1 MHWHGLLFDNNWHGQ
16 HRRSRYKIFL
26 LFVQFS
32 ALVIE
37 CFIATSSLPC
47 FHSNHA
53 FIHVDRHNRQSVVC
67 ITHTNL
73 YYFTGITASTTTT
86 TRGCGTGNLGKGC
99 TNVGSVKTCRCTT
112 GKILITSNHL

>member
-1 MHWHGLLFDNNWHGQ
+1 MPYLRGSLFDSHY
-16 HRRSRYKIFL
+16 HPRCRTRYKIFL

-37 CFIATSSLPC
+37 CFIATSSLAC

-53 FIHVDRHNRQSVVC
+53 FIHVDRHNRHSVVC

-73 YYFTGITASTTTT
+73 YYFTGVSVGATTIV
-86 TRGCGTGNLGKGC
+86 RSCGVGNPNNGC
-99 TNVGSVKTCRCTT
+99 TEIGPVKTCMCNS
-112 GKILITSNHL
+112 GKILTTSNHL